1 MTAALA
7 AAMLVA
13 GTSTARAENPRS
25 VTVMTQ
31 NIYQGTELEHVLA
44 ATSTLQFVL
53 GVATDYTNV
62 VNTNFPGRA
71 DALAAEIGLRNRRAA
86 GRVMEA

>member
-1 MTAALA
+1 
-7 AAMLVA
+7 
-13 GTSTARAENPRS
+13 
-25 VTVMTQ
+25 
-31 NIYQGTELEHVLA
+31 VLA